1 MALIELFIALIELF
15 MALVNIP
22 DVLITSVFTLQAVT
36 LFVSVA
42 LERLTRE
49 VKTSE
54 LRAMCLQVV
63 ISALYYNPPM
73 LFELL
78 NSLQISDQS
87 VTEQFVKQWLHDC
100 DTFLG

>member
-1 MALIELFIALIELF
+1 M
-15 MALVNIP
+15 
-22 DVLITSVFTLQAVT
+22 
-36 LFVSVA
+36 A

-63 ISALYYNPPM
+63 IAALWYNPPM
-73 LFELL
+73 LFEML
-78 NSLQISDQS
+78 NNLQISEQP